1 MNESRKKTF
10 LGQFF
15 GTKKF
20 YRQVFALT
28 LPILIQTG
36 ITNFVNM
43 LDNVMV
49 GRLGTAEMT
58 GVEISNQFLFI
69 FNLCI
74 FGAVS
79 GAGIFGAQFF
89 GSGDTEGVRHTFRFK
104 LISTTV
110 LTLAAAALFY
120 FAADWLI
127 GLFLKGEAE
136 PENVEETLKHARTYM
151 LIMLIGLLPY
161 SVTQCFSSSLRETGE
176 TVLPM
181 TAGIVAVF
189 VNLVLNFLL
198 IFGHLGLPALGVAG
212 AAIATVVSRFVEL
225 FVVAGWSL
233 AKRKRKHT
241 FLVSAFSSL
250 RVPLPLVRQII
261 LKGLPLMLNETLW
274 ALGLTLIAQYYSER
288 GLEVVTAYGI
298 TYTFFGVFFVAL
310 QSVGMAIGIMLGQI
324 LGAGEIKRAK
334 DSAKILITFSVLISL
349 AIGALFAGCAFFI
362 PYFYNTTDSIR
373 RLSTAMMI
381 VCAVTLP
388 LESFANATYFT
399 LRSGGKSLLTV
410 VFDSGFV
417 WAVLVPLSFCLVRF
431 TNLPILPLYAVCQLS
446 NILKCAVG
454 FVFVKRGSWAKDL
467 VSDGKAV

>member
-1 MNESRKKTF
+1 MNESRKKPF

-15 GTKKF
+15 GTRQF
-20 YRQVFALT
+20 YKRVFALT

-89 GSGDTEGVRHTFRFK
+89 GNGDVKGLRHTFRFK
-104 LISTTV
+104 LISTAI
-110 LTLAAAALFY
+110 LTFAAAALFY

-127 GLFLKGEAE
+127 GRFLRGDAA
-136 PENVEETLKHARTYM
+136 PEDVEGTLQNARTYM

-161 SVTQCFSSSLRETGE
+161 SISQCFSSSLRETGE

-181 TAGIVAVF
+181 TAGIIAVC
-189 VNLVLNFLL
+189 VNLVLNYIL
-198 IFGHLGLPALGVAG
+198 IFGFFFIPALGVAG
-212 AAIATVVSRFVEL
+212 AAIATVISRFVEL
-225 FVVAGWSL
+225 LVVAVWSL
-233 AKRKRKHT
+233 AHRKKHT
-241 FLVSAFSSL
+241 FLISAFSSL
-250 RVPLPLVRQII
+250 RVPLSLVKKII

-274 ALGLTLIAQYYSER
+274 ALGLTLIAQRYSER

-324 LGAGEIKRAK
+324 LGAGEIQKAK

-349 AIGALFAGCAFFI
+349 IIGGLFAGCAFFI

-373 RLSTAMMI
+373 QLSTAMMI
-381 VCAVTLP
+381 VCALTLP

-417 WAVLVPLSFCLVRF
+417 WAVLVPLSFCLVRL
-431 TNLPILPLYAVCQLS
+431 TSLPILPLYAVCQLS
-446 NILKCAVG
+446 NILKCAIG
-454 FVFVKRGSWAKDL
+454 FIFVKRGSWAKDL